1 MNRRTTLR
9 LALFAL
15 LSVVSGIIL
24 WNVNTAQ
31 KWSLPPWLV
40 LIIALAAGAMAVALI
55 PYVIIE
61 PARWIRDQIR
71 QAEVSDLLAAAF
83 GLVVGLLI
91 AALLAIPLSK
101 LDFWNLGAWLP
112 TLGTLL
118 FAYIGVA
125 AAVLRKDD
133 FGRLLSVA
141 LNARSKQRGNEQ
153 DEEEGQDAS
162 PTRGLRFSRKS
173 KPGERVLVDTSCIID
188 GRIADISQTGFIPGT
203 LLVTRFV
210 LEELQHIADSS
221 DSMRRTR
228 GRRGL
233 DVLQRLKESGAP
245 VEISDADAEGITEV
259 DGKLVKL
266 ARQWKCA
273 IITNDYNLNQVANLQ
288 GVRVL
293 NINEL
298 AHAVKPMFLPGE
310 DMEVKVIQEGKEY
323 GQGVGYLDDGTMIV
337 VENGKQYLGETIEVS
352 VTRVLQTVAGRM
364 IFAAPRQQTT
374 PVRRTGTA

>member
-24 WNVNTAQ
+24 WNVNTVQ
-31 KWSLPPWLV
+31 KWSLPLWLV
-40 LIIALAAGAMAVALI
+40 LIIALAAGALAVALI

-61 PARWIRDQIR
+61 PARWIRDQIS
-71 QAEVSDLLAAAF
+71 QAEVSDLIAAAF

-112 TLGTLL
+112 TLGMLL
-118 FAYIGVA
+118 FGYIGVA
-125 AAVLRKDD
+125 TAVLRKDD
-133 FGRLLSVA
+133 FGRLLSA
-141 LNARSKQRGNEQ
+141 TLNTRSKQRGNEQ
-153 DEEEGQDAS
+153 EDEEGQDA
-162 PTRGLRFSRKS
+162 PTKGLRFSRKS

>member
-1 MNRRTTLR
+1 
-9 LALFAL
+9 FAL